1 MSRRPRLRLPT
12 FRFSVRGL
20 VRFVLLLVV
29 PLVAIVIGTRMY
41 AQSGRLAE
49 TENAYVKAEIIVV
62 SSEVVGR
69 VVEVAVR
76 DNEPVAA
83 GALLFR
89 VDPAPFEIAVAR
101 ARAQMDVVRTDHQS
115 LRAEY
120 RAAQR
125 EAEEVQEQ
133 IAFLGRQLERQ
144 ERLRETGMAR
154 GDALDEAR
162 HNLELARRRLVS
174 VRERASRVVANL
186 AGDPDLPVERFP
198 RYAEAKASLDEAQA
212 DMARTSVRAPA
223 PGTVSNMRL
232 QVGEHIE
239 KGAPIF
245 SLISGR
251 PVWIE
256 ANYKET
262 QLTHMQVGQRATV
275 AVDAYPDV
283 EWPAVVTSIAPTT
296 GAEFAV
302 LPPQNA
308 SGNWVKVVQRVP
320 VRLEVEQ
327 PAGQPML
334 RAGMTVTVAVDTG
347 RSNGLPRVIRR
358 LVDRGFLPRFL
369 EPATAVAGR

>member
-1 MSRRPRLRLPT
+1 MIRLPRLRRPSARGF
-12 FRFSVRGL
+12 FRL
-20 VRFVLLLVV
+20 LLLVIV
-29 PLVAIVIGTRMY
+29 PLAAIVIATRMY
-41 AQSGRLAE
+41 AESGRIAE

-69 VVEVAVR
+69 VVEVGVR
-76 DNEPVAA
+76 DNEAVAA

-101 ARAQMDVVRTDHQS
+101 ARAQMDVIRTDHQS

-125 EAEEVQEQ
+125 EGEEVQEQ
-133 IAFLGRQLERQ
+133 IAFLSRQLERQ
-144 ERLRETGMAR
+144 EKLRETGMAR

-174 VRERASRVVANL
+174 VRERATRVVAGL
-186 AGDPDLPVERFP
+186 AGNPDLPVERFP
-198 RYAEAKASLDEAQA
+198 RYAEAKASLDAA
-212 DMARTSVRAPA
+212 LDDLARTTIRAPA
-223 PGTVSNMRL
+223 GGTVSNMRL
-232 QVGEHIE
+232 QPGEHVE
-239 KGAPIF
+239 KGAPVF
-245 SLISGR
+245 SLISGQ
-251 PVWIE
+251 PAWIE

-262 QLTHMQVGQRATV
+262 QLTHMRVGQRATV
-275 AVDAYPDV
+275 AVDAYPDI
-283 EWPAVVTSIAPTT
+283 EWPAVVASIAPTT

-327 PAGQPML
+327 PEGQPKL
-334 RAGMTVTVAVDTG
+334 RAGMTVTVSVDTG
-347 RSNGLPRVIRR
+347 RSNGLPRVVRR
-358 LVDRGFLPRFL
+358 LVDRGLLPRFL
-369 EPATAVAGR
+369 EPATAVAER